1 MSLPSDIHRNLK
13 FLSEQVA
20 KGLVRQQEIEKATS
34 VSQSQVSRILAG
46 QARRTSKN
54 VLKLCKYAN
63 SLALEKPSC
72 QDDEVAL
79 FEQLKRV
86 CQGNPTRI
94 GALRDM
100 LLSIEQLQE
109 PLKQTGGAKC

>member
-1 MSLPSDIHRNLK
+1 MSLPLDIQKNLQ
-13 FLSEQVA
+13 FLSDQVT
-20 KGLVRQQEIEKATS
+20 KGTVKQQEIEKSTR
-34 VSQSQVSRILAG
+34 VSQSQISRILAG

-63 SLALEKPSC
+63 SLALEKPSN
-72 QDDEVAL
+72 QDDEIAL

-94 GALRDM
+94 ATLRNL

-109 PLKQTGGAKC
+109 PLKQTGSR